1 MMPARKDRKDK
12 KKTFHKK
19 STFVPPVPKIVY
31 SLQLNEVCNILK
43 ASAST
48 VRRWEE
54 EGKITSQ
61 RNSLGRRIFNL
72 AEVKKFATTLKNER
86 ESHKFQLEQKRQKRI
101 KNAIVAKSTI
111 PSTYAPPVLAVA
123 KKRPS
128 TVFGLRNFV
137 FATLVGAITL
147 FVFYYLGSRPAT
159 INQVIPEIP
168 EVFDNG
174 ETKGPYT
181 AGGVEQTQNIGDI
194 VGVKVSKT
202 GEVYFYEDVEAL
214 KKITAESLKVTQD
227 VEINHDLAIGGML
240 WVTGDSFFRRN
251 VDIQDDLI
259 IGNDIDTDTLYLN
272 ARVADD
278 ILPKTTDL
286 YSLGSPT
293 FEFQNLYIGGVAH
306 IDNLTVDESQTV
318 TNDLTV
324 GGNATIAGN
333 VGIGTTSPTVALDVI
348 GAGKF
353 STNLT
358 ASTGNITLANI
369 SGNTTIGNATGTLT
383 LHGATTLDNTFTVS
397 GSNLTSLGGN
407 LTVTGTAWTA
417 TPTIS
422 GLITATNGLTANGT
436 VTVNSNFVQTAAVNN
451 SFAGNVGIGTT
462 GPTAL
467 FSVGAASP
475 FTVTDAGLVTT
486 SGGAT
491 ITGTANINATGT
503 SATNIGNSTGV
514 LTLASGGA
522 SGWTNTSG
530 NLTLATATTGNIL
543 LNSIGN
549 VGIGGTAPSTAPY
562 VFVGSTGNVGIG
574 TTNPTALLDVNGTL
588 KAITVNGNTITTGT
602 GTLTLGAGK
611 TLTANNSLT
620 LAGTDSTTITFQGTD
635 TYVGRTTSDT
645 LTNKTLTDSTNVLGG
660 VTMTLGSDATGDIYY
675 RGATGVLT
683 KLAIGG
689 ANTVLHGGTTPS
701 YSAIGAADI
710 TADSLDWSEFKD
722 AMQLDAST
730 TIDLNSKNLSF
741 WNTGNMG
748 IGTTNPLVKLHV
760 VGDGTNAAA
769 FMSGNVG
776 IGITSPTVALDVV
789 GAGKFSTDLTV
800 GGDLAVNGATSAD
813 ITTAT
818 T

>member
-397 GSNLTSLGGN
+397 GNNLTSLGGN
-407 LTVTGTAWTA
+407 LTVSGTAWTA

-422 GLITATNGLTANGT
+422 GLITATN
-436 VTVNSNFVQTAAVNN
+436 
-451 SFAGNVGIGTT
+451 
-462 GPTAL
+462 
-467 FSVGAASP
+467 
-475 FTVTDAGLVTT
+475 
-486 SGGAT
+486 
-491 ITGTANINATGT
+491 
-503 SATNIGNSTGV
+503 
-514 LTLASGGA
+514 
-522 SGWTNTSG
+522 
-530 NLTLATATTGNIL
+530 
-543 LNSIGN
+543 
-549 VGIGGTAPSTAPY
+549 
-562 VFVGSTGNVGIG
+562 
-574 TTNPTALLDVNGTL
+574 
-588 KAITVNGNTITTGT
+588 
-602 GTLTLGAGK
+602 
-611 TLTANNSLT
+611 
-620 LAGTDSTTITFQGTD
+620 
-635 TYVGRTTSDT
+635 
-645 LTNKTLTDSTNVLGG
+645 
-660 VTMTLGSDATGDIYY
+660 
-675 RGATGVLT
+675 
-683 KLAIGG
+683 
-689 ANTVLHGGTTPS
+689 
-701 YSAIGAADI
+701 
-710 TADSLDWSEFKD
+710 
-722 AMQLDAST
+722 
-730 TIDLNSKNLSF
+730 
-741 WNTGNMG
+741 
-748 IGTTNPLVKLHV
+748 
-760 VGDGTNAAA
+760 
-769 FMSGNVG
+769 
-776 IGITSPTVALDVV
+776 
-789 GAGKFSTDLTV
+789 
-800 GGDLAVNGATSAD
+800 
-813 ITTAT
+813 
-818 T
+818 